1 MLTLIGLD
9 DYGTLLKRGREFN
22 EKNIMYFIYTII
34 W

>member
-22 EKNIMYFIYTII
+22 EKNIMYGRL
-34 W
+34 